1 MKHKKYER
9 IEGLWHQ
16 KTVQYYRNN
25 GWANERTRWCVTE
38 KVHGSNFA
46 FYVNQNEMQFAKRS
60 QILAD
65 GENFFQCDR
74 MIKEQGWQIEQLFG
88 VIGRDFNVEEIIV
101 YGELFGGYYPH
112 KEVQNHQHVRR
123 IQKGVW
129 YHPDIRFYGFDIWIK
144 TPTFEGFMDYTRACM
159 YFDEVCLLYARILS
173 SGTFDYCIKYSNEFQ
188 TTIPEALG
196 LPSIDDNICEGIVIK
211 PLKAIHD
218 ENGNR
223 VILKSKNAKFKEV
236 SGERGSKKI
245 RKAKGQLSEFGIKVV
260 DLIDVY
266 ITENRLRNVLSKFGE
281 FKRSDF
287 NDIYNL
293 FKEDVL
299 EEFNRNHLHLQELD
313 EVDKKGVK
321 KAVGSRCVA
330 IWRPIFLAE
339 SLG

>member
-1 MKHKKYER
+1 MKHKKYNR

-25 GWANERTRWCVTE
+25 GWTDKKIDWCVTE

-74 MIKEQGWQIEQLFG
+74 MIKEQGWQIEQLYG
-88 VIGRDFNVEEIIV
+88 AIGKSFNIEEIIV

-112 KEVQNHQHVRR
+112 KEVNNLMHIRR

-129 YHPDIRFYGFDIWIK
+129 YHPDIRFYAFDLWIK
-144 TPTFEGFMDYTRACM
+144 TSNFEGFMNYSLATQ
-159 YFDEVCLLYARILS
+159 YFKEVGLFYAKILKR
-173 SGTFDYCIKYSNEFQ
+173 GTFDDCIKYSDEFQ
-188 TTIPEALG
+188 TTIPEGLG
-196 LPSIDDNICEGIVIK
+196 LPLIEDNICEGIVIK
-211 PLKAIHD
+211 PISAIHD
-218 ENGNR
+218 ESGDR

-236 SGERGSKKI
+236 SGERGAAKI
-245 RKAKGQLSEFGIKVV
+245 RKAKGQLSEFAIKVV

-266 ITENRLRNVLSKFGE
+266 INENRLRNVLSKFGE

-287 NDIYNL
+287 NVIYLL

-299 EEFNRNHLHLQELD
+299 EEFNRHHLHIQELD
-313 EVDKKGVK
+313 ETDKKGVQ

-330 IWRPIFLAE
+330 IWRPIFLTE
-339 SLG
+339 SLP